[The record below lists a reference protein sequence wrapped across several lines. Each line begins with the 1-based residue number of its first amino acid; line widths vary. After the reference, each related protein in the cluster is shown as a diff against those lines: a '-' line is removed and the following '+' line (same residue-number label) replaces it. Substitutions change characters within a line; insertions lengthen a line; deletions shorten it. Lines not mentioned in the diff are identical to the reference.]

1 MSQNLSVEGFNWV
14 ENTSQFN
21 KDFVGNYNKD
31 SDEERFLEI
40 DVQYLEK
47 FHDLHSDL
55 YSLPIMMK
63 TETVEK
69 LQPTCMIK
77 KYVIRIRNLK

>member
-1 MSQNLSVEGFNWV
+1 MSQNLSVEDFNWV

-55 YSLPIMMK
+55 NSLPIMMK

>member
-55 YSLPIMMK
+55 NSLPIMMK

-69 LQPTCMIK
+69 LQPTYMIK

>member
-55 YSLPIMMK
+55 NSLPIMMK

-69 LQPTCMIK
+69 LQPICMIK

>member
-55 YSLPIMMK
+55 NSLPIMMK

>member
-47 FHDLHSDL
+47 LHDLHSDL
-55 YSLPIMMK
+55 NSLPIMMK

>member
-55 YSLPIMMK
+55 NSLPIMMK

-77 KYVIRIRNLK
+77 KHVIRIRNLK

>member
-1 MSQNLSVEGFNWV
+1 MSQNLSVEGFSWV

-21 KDFVGNYNKD
+21 KDIVGNYNKD
-31 SDEERFLEI
+31 KDEERFRETN
-40 DVQYLEK
+40 VQYLEK
-47 FHDLHSDL
+47 VYDLHNDL
-55 YSLPIMMK
+55 NSLPIMMK

-77 KYVIRIRNLK
+77 ENM

>member
-31 SDEERFLEI
+31 SDEERFLET

-55 YSLPIMMK
+55 NSLPIMMK

>member
-1 MSQNLSVEGFNWV
+1 MSQNLSVEGFSWV

-21 KDFVGNYNKD
+21 KDIVGNYNKD
-31 SDEERFLEI
+31 KDEERFREI

-47 FHDLHSDL
+47 VHDLHNDL
-55 YSLPIMMK
+55 NSLPIMMK

-77 KYVIRIRNLK
+77 ENM